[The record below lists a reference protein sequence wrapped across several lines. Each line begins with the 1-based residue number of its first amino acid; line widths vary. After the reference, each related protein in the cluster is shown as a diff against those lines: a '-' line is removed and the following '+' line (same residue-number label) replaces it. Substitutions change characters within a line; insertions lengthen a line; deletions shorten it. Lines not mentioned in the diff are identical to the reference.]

1 MDAIKTGALI
11 AQARKEKN
19 LTQKDLAQSLHV
31 SVQAVSK
38 WERGLNFP
46 DIALMEPLAELLAL
60 TVSELMAGERNA
72 PAGEETVRASLQIG
86 KRLSG
91 KARHWRRL
99 FIALALMVVCVTAF
113 FGYRWVQ
120 DNTEWLP
127 QRETVLIPRE
137 IDESEMMISHLMGN
151 DLIAIMDTVWAD
163 DFCGFTFRL
172 ELWQGEELLDVQ
184 DILSAS
190 GYTKGLGIRRGSLA
204 FLMELDH
211 KENILHYSLIHGGA
225 SINRVEYHLPDV
237 QIRGW
242 GRGVLS
248 DPVEVDR
255 ETGTILACLSLDTGS
270 GVRSIDVGNREKPN
284 VIEDQLA
291 VVLRLVVE

>member
-1 MDAIKTGALI
+1 
-11 AQARKEKN
+11 
-19 LTQKDLAQSLHV
+19 
-31 SVQAVSK
+31 
-38 WERGLNFP
+38 
-46 DIALMEPLAELLAL
+46 
-60 TVSELMAGERNA
+60 
-72 PAGEETVRASLQIG
+72 
-86 KRLSG
+86 
-91 KARHWRRL
+91 
-99 FIALALMVVCVTAF
+99 
-113 FGYRWVQ
+113 
-120 DNTEWLP
+120 
-127 QRETVLIPRE
+127 
-137 IDESEMMISHLMGN
+137 
-151 DLIAIMDTVWAD
+151 
-163 DFCGFTFRL
+163 
-172 ELWQGEELLDVQ
+172 
-184 DILSAS
+184 
-190 GYTKGLGIRRGSLA
+190 
-204 FLMELDH
+204 MELDH